1 MNDKRLAL
9 LYKKFLLLNKKMK
22 IFLKYVKEYNSKKKK
37 VWGKKRYNSKFTKQ
51 LTVNKHLKKID
62 FY

>member
-22 IFLKYVKEYNSKKKK
+22 IFLKYVKDTIARKKKC
-37 VWGKKRYNSKFTKQ
+37 GEKKDTIANSQ
-51 LTVNKHLKKID
+51 NN
-62 FY
+62 